1 LLLCGSK
8 LNGGERNIQSA
19 IYEIPKLDISK
30 KPHWH
35 FVLQKCLPEGYKV
48 PLFCDRKKIGWQCW
62 ECSPLLYTKN
72 LTGEPGDV
80 TSGKVKEAET
90 IDPSVVDSVQ
100 NGKPTDKT
108 SEVMVEITTP
118 KEKAAVESSVK
129 NRKPTDDTIDTKMP
143 NLKKTRSLN
152 VQGRIRNLQTR

>member
-1 LLLCGSK
+1 
-8 LNGGERNIQSA
+8 
-19 IYEIPKLDISK
+19 
-30 KPHWH
+30 
-35 FVLQKCLPEGYKV
+35 
-48 PLFCDRKKIGWQCW
+48 
-62 ECSPLLYTKN
+62 
-72 LTGEPGDV
+72 
-80 TSGKVKEAET
+80 
-90 IDPSVVDSVQ
+90 VQ